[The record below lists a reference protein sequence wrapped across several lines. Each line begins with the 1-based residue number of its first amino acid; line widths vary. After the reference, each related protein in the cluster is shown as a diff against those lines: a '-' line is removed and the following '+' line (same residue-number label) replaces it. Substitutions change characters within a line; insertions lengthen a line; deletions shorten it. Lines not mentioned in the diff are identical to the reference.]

1 MNSVDDAIGVS
12 SIVGEDVNGNETA
25 VMEVATEDN
34 NSNKRRD

>member
-1 MNSVDDAIGVS
+1 MNSVVDAIDVTS
-12 SIVGEDVNGNETA
+12 VVGEEVNGNETA